1 MRLEE
6 DTVTNVVPPLS
17 ALPYCSEIFFGHKYP
32 STTISDRGTEG
43 ERDTFTADFD
53 NDYLVTLSL

>member
-17 ALPYCSEIFFGHKYP
+17 ALPYRSVIFLGQKYP
-32 STTISDRGTEG
+32 RTTISDRGREIYLV
-43 ERDTFTADFD
+43 EVTADFD
-53 NDYLVTLSL
+53 K